1 MVKNGGQPWGGAYFS
16 MSKPIDMNVST
27 SFSMKVWAPS
37 AATKVLFKFE
47 NPANAGQNFEKE
59 VIIGVEKAWTT
70 VNFDMSE
77 ANTTFAFQNVVVI
90 FDLGKVGDGSD
101 AFTYYFD
108 DVDNK
113 IVTSAESDVFAA
125 IPTEISLN
133 QNYPN
138 PFNPSTTIGFGLNAS
153 TTVNLE
159 VYDALGRR
167 VAVLINNRSMNAG
180 NHSITF
186 DASRLST
193 GMYLYR
199 MQTSNGYTSVKRMM
213 LVK

>member
-1 MVKNGGQPWGGAYFS
+1 
-16 MSKPIDMNVST
+16 
-27 SFSMKVWAPS
+27 
-37 AATKVLFKFE
+37 
-47 NPANAGQNFEKE
+47 
-59 VIIGVEKAWTT
+59 
-70 VNFDMSE
+70 MSE
-77 ANTTFAFQNVVVI
+77 ANMAFTYQNVVLI
-90 FDLGKVGDGSD
+90 FDLGTIGDGTAAS
-101 AFTYYFD
+101 TYYFD

-113 IVTSAESDVFAA
+113 ITTSAESDALAA

-138 PFNPSTTIGFGLNAS
+138 PFNPSTTIAFGLNAS

-167 VAVLINNRSMNAG
+167 VGVLINNRSMNPG
-180 NHSITF
+180 NHSFTF

-199 MQTSNGYTSVKRMM
+199 MQTSNGFTSVKTMM